1 LSFLASISFSL
12 LFACFQNQ
20 FFISG
25 FNGDGTIQNRV
36 LEALYSRILQAHKQQ
51 KCFRV
56 IVVLPLLPGFQVL
69 VLGFISKQLNKKFK
83 YLSLYFYCELLLQ
96 GGLDDGGA
104 ATVRALTHWQY
115 RTISREKHSIL
126 HKLNVILGP
135 KTHDYISFFGLR
147 SYGRLF
153 DGGPVA
159 TSQVMSCT
167 TCLHFM
173 QPFVSQIEL
182 LGFYIYIYL
191 PFELLAHR
199 QSYMHH
205 V

>member
-1 LSFLASISFSL
+1 MSFLASISLSL

-25 FNGDGTIQNRV
+25 LNGDETIQNRV

-69 VLGFISKQLNKKFK
+69 VLGFISKQLNRKFR
-83 YLSLYFYCELLLQ
+83 YLSIYFCCELLLQ

-135 KTHDYISFFGLR
+135 KTHDYISFYGLR

-159 TSQVMSCT
+159 TSQVTSCT

-173 QPFVSQIEL
+173 QPFVSQIEF
-182 LGFYIYIYL
+182 LGFYIYI
-191 PFELLAHR
+191 PFELLSHR